1 MKKMKSYAALLLAC
15 LLFAAALAGCAPKPE
30 KLIIGKWTDST
41 DLTAYEFMEDGT
53 VRFSLLGADV
63 KGRYTIDKEAGTV
76 TLTGTVLTK
85 SFSKTY
91 RFVVT
96 DSTLTLTGVDS
107 GNSAVYIRVEP
118 VSVTQ

>member
-1 MKKMKSYAALLLAC
+1 MKIIKTTTAVLLSC
-15 LLFAAALAGCAPKPE
+15 LLIAAALTGCTPKPE
-30 KLIIGKWTDST
+30 QLIIGKWTDST
-41 DLTAYEFMEDGT
+41 GLTAYEFMEDRT

-63 KGRYTIDKEAGTV
+63 KAAYAIDKDAGTV

-91 RFVVT
+91 YFVVT

-107 GNSAVYIRVEP
+107 GDSAVYTRVIP
-118 VSVTQ
+118 VSATQ